1 MNFIGN
7 YNARVLMETFGVAR
21 EFPNVLM
28 TGPSGHGKTT
38 LVRMATGARPFIEVL
53 ATSLKDGNDMYAC
66 IREVKPDSVFFIDEV
81 HELSGDI
88 QVSLYETMMSGVYK
102 MIVGRGAGKKIETL
116 KLPNFALCAATT
128 HEHLLN
134 TAFKNRFITV
144 QVEAYNYLEL
154 VDIARLHLKGD
165 IDPQV
170 PMIFAENC
178 RGTPRMLVDQLCKT
192 FRDTMNGRT
201 ASDARNFLRML
212 NIYPKGL
219 TKTELKI
226 LQILQDGGQSLAA
239 IASMLRLE
247 EDAVKKDHEPYLIEK
262 QFIERTRAGRA
273 ITNNGKKYLEA
284 LLVPDLYVVPKT
296 A

>member
-1 MNFIGN
+1 
-7 YNARVLMETFGVAR
+7 METFGCAK

-38 LVRMATGARPFIEVL
+38 LVRMATGSRPYVEVL
-53 ATSLKDGNDMYAC
+53 ATSLKDGNDMNAC
-66 IREVKPDSVFFIDEV
+66 LKEVKPDSVFFIDEV
-81 HELSGDI
+81 HELAGDI

-102 MIVGRGAGKKIETL
+102 MIVGRGSSKKIETL

-154 VDIARLHLKGD
+154 VEIARLHLKGD
-165 IDPQV
+165 VDPTV
-170 PMIFAENC
+170 AMIFAEHC
-178 RGTPRMLVDQLCKT
+178 RGTPRTLVDQFCKT
-192 FRDTMNGRT
+192 FRDTMNGKT
-201 ASDARNFLRML
+201 AHDARNFLRML

-219 TKTELKI
+219 TKTELKV
-226 LQILQDGGQSLAA
+226 LQILNDGGQSLAA

-247 EDAVKKDHEPYLIEK
+247 EDAVKKDHEPYLIER
-262 QFIERTRAGRA
+262 QFIERTRAGRS
-273 ITNNGKKYLEA
+273 ITKSGKQYLEA
-284 LLVPDLYVVPKT
+284 LLLPDLYVVPK
-296 A
+296 AA